1 MWCDAKHDTHTTFL
15 HCTCCIAFGSSHS
28 VISQAFSFFI
38 IRVFRQNDYDH
49 VVVVTRLLPKNGDMA
64 EDHGALKANDSPGP
78 GPENVEMQRVAKER
92 AALRVRSW
100 TDQNEMRGDMGR
112 MTASAA

>member
-1 MWCDAKHDTHTTFL
+1 MTDD
-15 HCTCCIAFGSSHS
+15 
-28 VISQAFSFFI
+28 Q
-38 IRVFRQNDYDH
+38 
-49 VVVVTRLLPKNGDMA
+49 
-64 EDHGALKANDSPGP
+64 GALKANDSPGP

-92 AALRVRSW
+92 AALRVRCW